1 MHASLPPRLLLGARR
16 SSSAALPTAKAA
28 SAASPSRCLL
38 FPGQGSQHVGM
49 GRCLAQRYSAARLVF
64 EEVDA
69 ALGVSLSRR
78 MFDPATDAANLAA
91 TEFAQPAILAHS
103 VAAWRALQHELG
115 GGRAHAFPITAFA
128 AALLGH
134 SLGEYAALVVGE
146 SVSLWDA
153 ARLVRARGLA
163 MQAACSVPGEQY
175 AMAALAR
182 APASTARPGAPS
194 SPSDRW
200 RDAARSSA
208 GDNNHADASAN
219 ADFAESIRRVC
230 VDTIAS
236 DHELRSRQRV
246 VGAAN
251 VNTRAQ
257 VVISG
262 HRDAVLTAI
271 ERAKAAGLVRRATF
285 LNVSAPFHCSLM
297 RPAADVYVRVFVC
310 CLPILVIF
318 TSFGST
324 LPHFTRNMFHACQ
337 QCGQVV

>member
-1 MHASLPPRLLLGARR
+1 MHASLPARLLLGARR

-28 SAASPSRCLL
+28 AATPSRCLL

-49 GRCLAQRYSAARLVF
+49 GRCLAHRFAAARLVF

-78 MFDPATDAANLAA
+78 MFDPATDAAHLAS

-115 GGRAHAFPITAFA
+115 GGRAHAFPINAFA
-128 AALLGH
+128 TALLGH
-134 SLGEYAALVVGE
+134 SLGEYSALVVGE

-182 APASTARPGAPS
+182 APQSVARPGAPS
-194 SPSDRW
+194 SPSDRPCN
-200 RDAARSSA
+200 AARNSA
-208 GDNNHADASAN
+208 GSNNHADADADT
-219 ADFAESIRRVC
+219 DFAESIRRVC

-297 RPAADVYVRVFVC
+297 RPAADVYVPSFVLLAHSC
-310 CLPILVIF
+310 HYF
-318 TSFGST
+318 TGFD
-324 LPHFTRNMFHACQ
+324 
-337 QCGQVV
+337 